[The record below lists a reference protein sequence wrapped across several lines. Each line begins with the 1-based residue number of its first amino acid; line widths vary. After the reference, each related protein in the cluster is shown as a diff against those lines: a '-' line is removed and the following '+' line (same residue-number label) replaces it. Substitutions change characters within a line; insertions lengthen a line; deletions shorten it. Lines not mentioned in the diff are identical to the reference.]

1 MGGSLRGQLA
11 PGADL
16 PRDSHRWGLPAGHML
31 SCHRQQR
38 EGPPGCHDTLLQE
51 REENRHAL
59 SGEMAYSS
67 TQASGTDVGHGQMG
81 TWAWVVE
88 ETPKVWREQ
97 GQCEER
103 GLAGLWKDSLVQPD
117 CPFSSHFVSS
127 ILPWT
132 EMIFFLLG
140 VMRAYLRIFLN
151 KLYFG
156 M

>member
-1 MGGSLRGQLA
+1 
-11 PGADL
+11 
-16 PRDSHRWGLPAGHML
+16 ML
-31 SCHRQQR
+31 SCHRQQH

-97 GQCEER
+97 GQCEE
-103 GLAGLWKDSLVQPD
+103 
-117 CPFSSHFVSS
+117 
-127 ILPWT
+127 
-132 EMIFFLLG
+132 
-140 VMRAYLRIFLN
+140 
-151 KLYFG
+151 
-156 M
+156 